1 MTKVAILP
9 EPSGEGSTV
18 YRAVAGARQ
27 AVAKTVG
34 GALDALTAQLPPE
47 ESGTLV
53 VVQNHRPDRF
63 FTAQQQQRLEEL
75 MGRWRAARNTGKS
88 LSSSEQAELN
98 ALVDAEVQ
106 ASGERAAAAL
116 ADTLPAL

>member
-9 EPSGEGSTV
+9 EPSLTGDTM

-34 GALDALTAQLPPE
+34 AALDALTAQLSPE

-53 VVQNHRPDRF
+53 VVQNHRPDQF
-63 FTAQQQQRLEEL
+63 FTIQQQGRLEDL
-75 MGRWRAARNTGKS
+75 MDRWRAARDAGKS
-88 LSSSEQAELN
+88 LSPPEQAELN
-98 ALVDAEVQ
+98 SLVDSEVQ
-106 ASGERAAAAL
+106 ASGKRAAAAL
-116 ADTLPAL
+116 ADLEK

>member
-9 EPSGEGSTV
+9 EPSVKGDTM

-27 AVAKTVG
+27 AVAKTAG
-34 GALDALTAQLPPE
+34 AALDVLTAQLPPD

-53 VVQNHRPDRF
+53 VVQNHRPDKF
-63 FTAQQQQRLEEL
+63 FTAQQQRRLEEL
-75 MGRWRAARNTGKS
+75 MNHWRAVRDAGNS
-88 LSSSEQAELN
+88 LSASEQAELN
-98 ALVDAEVQ
+98 ALVDAEVR

-116 ADTLPAL
+116 ADLEK

>member
-9 EPSGEGSTV
+9 EPSAKGDIA
-18 YRAVAGARQ
+18 YRAVAGAYQ

-34 GALDALTAQLPPE
+34 GALDALAAQLPAE

-53 VVQNHRPDRF
+53 VVQNHRPDQF
-63 FTAQQQQRLEEL
+63 FNAQQQRRLEEL
-75 MGRWRAARNTGKS
+75 MQRWRSARDSGKS
-88 LSSSEQAELN
+88 LSPSEQTELN
-98 ALVDAEVQ
+98 DLVDAEVQ

-116 ADTLPAL
+116 ASLEK

>member
-9 EPSGEGSTV
+9 EPSAEGVTM

-27 AVAKTVG
+27 AVANTAG
-34 GALDALTAQLPPE
+34 AALDALTAQLPPD

-63 FTAQQQQRLEEL
+63 FTAKQQRRLEDLMSQWRLARDAGKEL
-75 MGRWRAARNTGKS
+75 SPT
-88 LSSSEQAELN
+88 EQAELKS
-98 ALVDAEVQ
+98 LE
-106 ASGERAAAAL
+106 SSELFRTMSKCSTGENQ
-116 ADTLPAL
+116 D

>member
-1 MTKVAILP
+1 MTKIAILP
-9 EPSGEGSTV
+9 EPSVGGTV
-18 YRAVAGARQ
+18 YPAVAGARQ

-34 GALDALTAQLPPE
+34 GALDALTAQLSPE

-53 VVQNHRPDRF
+53 VVQNHRADQF

-75 MGRWRAARNTGKS
+75 MGRWRAARGSGKS
-88 LSSSEQAELN
+88 LSPSAQTELS
-98 ALVDAEVQ
+98 ALVDAEVR

-116 ADTLPAL
+116 ADL

>member
-9 EPSGEGSTV
+9 EPSTTGGIV

-27 AVAKTVG
+27 AVAKTAG
-34 GALDALTAQLPPE
+34 AALDALTSQLPPE

-53 VVQNHRPDRF
+53 VVQNHRADQF
-63 FTAQQQQRLEEL
+63 FTVEQQRRLQEL
-75 MGRWRAARNTGKS
+75 MERWRIARDSGKS
-88 LSSSEQAELN
+88 LSETEQAELN

-106 ASGERAAAAL
+106 ASGERV
-116 ADTLPAL
+116 

>member
-1 MTKVAILP
+1 M
-9 EPSGEGSTV
+9 

-27 AVAKTVG
+27 AVAKTAG
-34 GALDALTAQLPPE
+34 AALDALTAQLSPE

-53 VVQNHRPDRF
+53 VVQNHRPDQF
-63 FTAQQQQRLEEL
+63 FTAEQQRRLEGL
-75 MGRWRAARNTGKS
+75 MHRWRTARDAGKS
-88 LSSSEQAELN
+88 LSSAEQAELN

-116 ADTLPAL
+116 ADLEK

>member
-9 EPSGEGSTV
+9 EFSVEGNTV

-34 GALDALTAQLPPE
+34 AALDALTAQLPLE

-53 VVQNHRPDRF
+53 VVQNHRADRF
-63 FTAQQQQRLEEL
+63 FTAQQQQRIDEL
-75 MGRWRAARNTGKS
+75 MGCWRAARDSGKS
-88 LSSSEQAELN
+88 LSPSEQAELN

-116 ADTLPAL
+116 DDLAK

>member
-9 EPSGEGSTV
+9 EPSIKGDIM

-53 VVQNHRPDRF
+53 VVQNHRPDQF
-63 FTAQQQQRLEEL
+63 FTVQQQRRLEDL
-75 MGRWRAARNTGKS
+75 MQRWRIARDTGKP
-88 LSSSEQAELN
+88 LPASEQAELN
-98 ALVDAEVQ
+98 ALVDAEVR

-116 ADTLPAL
+116 ADLEK

>member
-9 EPSGEGSTV
+9 EPSVHGGVV

-34 GALDALTAQLPPE
+34 AALDALTAQLSPE

-53 VVQNHRPDRF
+53 VVQNHQPDEF
-63 FTAQQQQRLEEL
+63 FTAEQQRRLEEL
-75 MGRWRAARNTGKS
+75 MQCWRAARDTGKL
-88 LSSSEQAELN
+88 LSPPEQTELN
-98 ALVDAEVQ
+98 ALVDAEVV
-106 ASGERAAAAL
+106 ASGQRAAAAL
-116 ADTLPAL
+116 A